1 MRGGELKTSRGGNRG
16 HRSGR
21 QTWATGAVVM
31 ALAALP
37 LLAQQSAVRTGD
49 QATSLPGDAARG
61 RALFQST
68 RCGDCHRVGETGSR
82 LGPDLSDIGNRR
94 TPDVLER
101 AIVAPDAEVLPED
114 RFVRLV
120 TKEGA
125 SVNGRLLN
133 QDAFSIQLINA
144 EEQLKSYLK
153 SNLREYTILE
163 KGLMPSFEGKLTR
176 EQVADI
182 VSYLAS
188 LKGAE
193 K

>member
-1 MRGGELKTSRGGNRG
+1 
-16 HRSGR
+16 
-21 QTWATGAVVM
+21 M

-37 LLAQQSAVRTGD
+37 LPAQQSAVRPGG
-49 QATSLPGDAARG
+49 QASSLPGDAARG

-68 RCGDCHRVGETGSR
+68 RCVDCHRVGETGSR

-94 TPDVLER
+94 TPDALER
-101 AIVAPDAEVLPED
+101 AILVPDAEVLPED

-176 EQVADI
+176 EQVADM

>member
-1 MRGGELKTSRGGNRG
+1 
-16 HRSGR
+16 
-21 QTWATGAVVM
+21 M
-31 ALAALP
+31 ALTLP
-37 LLAQQSAVRTGD
+37 LPGQQSAVRTGD
-49 QATSLPGDAARG
+49 QAMLLPGDAAKG
-61 RALFQST
+61 NALFQST

-94 TPDVLER
+94 TPDALER

-144 EEQLKSYLK
+144 EEQLKSYQK
-153 SNLREYTILE
+153 SNLREYAILE
-163 KGLMPSFEGKLTR
+163 KGLMPSFEGRLTR